1 MDEVTSR
8 YVTALDELNL
18 LTSTSYYQA
27 AGSDLAARVDQ
38 IADDI
43 LSFLIRAYTQG
54 VEGAAIML
62 GYDLEVDVSMME
74 QAIYKSIDGKTYADR
89 VADHVL
95 AGDLQGLITLVESE
109 YHRVYNAA
117 VTDGGR
123 EYVEHGSFDVVKTW
137 VTVRD
142 ERVRETHQYLEGQS
156 VPLEEEFFTYDGDHA
171 AYPGGFTKA
180 ENNVNC
186 RCIAVLSTDG

>member
-27 AGSDLAARVDQ
+27 TGSDLAARIDQ
-38 IADDI
+38 IADDV
-43 LSFLIRAYTQG
+43 LSFLIKAYTQG

-74 QAIYKSIDGKTYADR
+74 QAIYHSIDGKTYADR

-109 YHRVYNAA
+109 YHRVYNTA

-123 EYVEHGSFDVVKTW
+123 EFVEHGSSGVVKTW

-142 ERVRETHQYLEGQS
+142 ECVRETHQYLEGQS
-156 VPLEEEFFTYDGDHA
+156 VPLEEEFFTFDGDHA

-186 RCIAVLSTDG
+186 RCIAVLSADG

>member
-38 IADDI
+38 IADDV
-43 LSFLIRAYTQG
+43 LSFLIKAYTQG

-74 QAIYKSIDGKTYADR
+74 QAIYQSIDGKTYADR

-123 EYVEHGSFDVVKTW
+123 KYVEHGSFGVVKTW

-171 AYPGGFTKA
+171 AYPGGFTRA

-186 RCIAVLSTDG
+186 RCITVLSVDG